1 MAALTDIKKTA
12 SGFTGPMGNEPNSE
26 SLMSRPPAPSS
37 ETLEAPAGG
46 VSLVGKRVV
55 ICEDEAVTQMQLR
68 RALSRA
74 GLQVVGIA
82 TNGKEAVETTLR
94 EKPDIVLMDIR
105 MPVMDGI
112 TAARKIMDAFPVC
125 MVMLTAFA
133 NDGYQE
139 QAKSLGAA
147 GYIVKPITSDVLL
160 PLLQEAL
167 DNFQNDKS

>member
-1 MAALTDIKKTA
+1 MDIETNTDMAGPVAA
-12 SGFTGPMGNEPNSE
+12 STEAGE
-26 SLMSRPPAPSS
+26 SGAE
-37 ETLEAPAGG
+37 ET
-46 VSLVGKRVV
+46 SLLGKRVV

-74 GLQVVGIA
+74 GLKVVGIA
-82 TNGKEAVETTLR
+82 TNGREAVETTLR

-112 TAARKIMDAFPVC
+112 AAARKIMESFPVC

-139 QAKSLGAA
+139 QAKQLGAA
-147 GYIVKPITSDVLL
+147 GYIIKPITSDVLL
-160 PLLQEAL
+160 PLLQDAL
-167 DNFQNDKS
+167 VNFHRG

>member
-1 MAALTDIKKTA
+1 MAPDAVSGRTA
-12 SGFTGPMGNEPNSE
+12 VGNGSDPA
-26 SLMSRPPAPSS
+26 APSEVS
-37 ETLEAPAGG
+37 TSLEGG
-46 VSLVGKRVV
+46 PSLEGKRVV

-74 GLQVVGIA
+74 GLDIVGIA
-82 TNGKEAVETTLR
+82 TNGKEAVDTTLR
-94 EKPDIVLMDIR
+94 ERPDIVLMDIR

-112 TAARKIMDAFPVC
+112 AAARRIMEAYPVC

-139 QAKSLGAA
+139 QARQLGAA

-167 DNFQNDKS
+167 ENFHRSRP

>member
-1 MAALTDIKKTA
+1 
-12 SGFTGPMGNEPNSE
+12 MGNEPNADT
-26 SLMSRPPAPSS
+26 LTDQL
-37 ETLEAPAGG
+37 ETAASGGPILE
-46 VSLVGKRVV
+46 GKRVV

-112 TAARKIMDAFPVC
+112 TAARRIMEAFPVC

-139 QAKSLGAA
+139 QASQLGAA

-167 DNFQNDKS
+167 ENFHRK

>member
-1 MAALTDIKKTA
+1 
-12 SGFTGPMGNEPNSE
+12 MGNEANADTLADQPG
-26 SLMSRPPAPSS
+26 PPSS
-37 ETLEAPAGG
+37 GAGPILE
-46 VSLVGKRVV
+46 GKRVV

-68 RALSRA
+68 RALGRA

-112 TAARKIMDAFPVC
+112 TAARRIMEAFPVC

-139 QAKSLGAA
+139 QANQLGAA

-167 DNFQNDKS
+167 ENFHRK

>member
-1 MAALTDIKKTA
+1 
-12 SGFTGPMGNEPNSE
+12 MGNEPKDDTLVAE
-26 SLMSRPPAPSS
+26 TVPSTVPS
-37 ETLEAPAGG
+37 PLSGSAQLE
-46 VSLVGKRVV
+46 GKRVV

-68 RALSRA
+68 RALGRA

-112 TAARKIMDAFPVC
+112 AAARRIMESFPVC

-139 QAKSLGAA
+139 QAKQLGAA

-167 DNFQNDKS
+167 ENFHRK